1 MRSCGINSI
10 VRNKIRHIPR
20 IIMYHGFCKAS
31 DKHLN
36 KMSID
41 QFRKQLIYIKKHYSP
56 LKVSELILARKSNG
70 FYPENTIAIT
80 IDDGY
85 EDFYHQALPILK
97 ELNIPATI
105 FIVSQLTEENGWMW
119 PDKFHYIVE
128 SIKGGPKDFN
138 STNFDD
144 LLLNLKKRKVH
155 KRNIDLK
162 ALAQKYNVSI
172 PSEPPPKYKLMSWA
186 QLKDIT
192 ETELIEIGS
201 HSCTHPIISHLTN
214 EDSWH
219 EINLSKHMIEEK
231 LKIEVS
237 SFCYP
242 NGQKDD
248 YTEDNKKML
257 QQAGYICGIASH
269 FGYILENSDIYS
281 LPRIGC
287 GDNDFNLFVNYLD
300 GIDYFRKKFSL

>member
-1 MRSCGINSI
+1 M
-10 VRNKIRHIPR
+10 
-20 IIMYHGFCKAS
+20 
-31 DKHLN
+31 
-36 KMSID
+36 
-41 QFRKQLIYIKKHYSP
+41 
-56 LKVSELILARKSNG
+56 
-70 FYPENTIAIT
+70 
-80 IDDGY
+80 
-85 EDFYHQALPILK
+85 
-97 ELNIPATI
+97 
-105 FIVSQLTEENGWMW
+105 
-119 PDKFHYIVE
+119 
-128 SIKGGPKDFN
+128 
-138 STNFDD
+138 
-144 LLLNLKKRKVH
+144 
-155 KRNIDLK
+155 
-162 ALAQKYNVSI
+162 SI